1 MSSRRP
7 PAECPA
13 GSPKRDYLEPEDGIT
28 DVPKVTPLARLN
40 HRERTQ
46 GLLVI
51 LVDTFLMWGGFFMVI
66 PLISVHYVNELG
78 WAAASVGLVLAVRQ
92 LTQQGLAF
100 IGGVLADRLG
110 AKGLICTGLFVRGIG
125 FVAMAWASTLPLL
138 LLTATLAALGG
149 AMFEAPKAAAIRA
162 LTEEAER
169 ARFYALSGVVS
180 GLGLTVGPLVGALL
194 LRLDFALVALVAGGC
209 FFVTGLVTLVGLPS
223 VTLATERGSLTHGL
237 RLALRDRPFVTFTV
251 ILMGYY
257 FMWAQLVIS
266 FPLAATEIA
275 GTPDAVSWVYGLNAG
290 MAIVLQYPLL
300 RLAER
305 WLRPLPILI
314 LGIGIMALGLAGV
327 ALTSTIA
334 GLLLCVAAFSIGS
347 LLASPSQQTVTAS
360 LANPAALGS
369 YFGVGALSIAIG
381 GGLGNYAGGLLYGF
395 GERMEAPALPWL
407 VFSFVGIVAAC
418 GMWAMDRQQ
427 ISRRPRSLT
436 EPVPASR
443 RSAGSR

>member
-1 MSSRRP
+1 
-7 PAECPA
+7 
-13 GSPKRDYLEPEDGIT
+13 
-28 DVPKVTPLARLN
+28 
-40 HRERTQ
+40 
-46 GLLVI
+46 
-51 LVDTFLMWGGFFMVI
+51 MWGGFFMVI

-78 WAAASVGLVLAVRQ
+78 WAAGSIGLVLAVRQ

-100 IGGVLADRLG
+100 VGGVLADRLG
-110 AKGLICTGLFVRGIG
+110 AKGLICAGLFVRGAG
-125 FVAMAWASTLPLL
+125 FVAMAWATTLPLL

-194 LRLDFALVALVAGGC
+194 LRVDFAAVALVAGGC
-209 FFVTGLVTLVGLPS
+209 FFVTGLVTFLGLPS
-223 VTLATERGSLTHGL
+223 VTVATERASLTHGL
-237 RLALRDRPFVTFTV
+237 RLALRDRPFMTFTV

-266 FPLAATEIA
+266 LPLAAAEIA

-314 LGIGIMALGLAGV
+314 LGIGVMAFGLAGV
-327 ALTSTIA
+327 ALTSTTS
-334 GLLLCVAAFSIGS
+334 GLLLCVAAFSMGS

-395 GERMEAPALPWL
+395 GDRLNAPALPWL
-407 VFSFVGIVAAC
+407 VFSSVGIAAAA
-418 GMWAMDRQQ
+418 GMWMMDRRQAGRE
-427 ISRRPRSLT
+427 SRPVVDA
-436 EPVPASR
+436 VPAPR
-443 RSAGSR
+443 R